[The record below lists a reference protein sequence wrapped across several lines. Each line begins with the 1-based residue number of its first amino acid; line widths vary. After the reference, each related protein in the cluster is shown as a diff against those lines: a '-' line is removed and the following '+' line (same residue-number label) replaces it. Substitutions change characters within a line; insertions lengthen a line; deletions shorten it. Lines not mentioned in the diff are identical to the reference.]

1 MYHVFPGFGLPPQRA
16 FDALDEVVAQQ
27 DVSQVPVL
35 VEVSSWRRRLP
46 GVVPVAR
53 PAPIGAP
60 APERYPEWKSY
71 MRSQIDPRFAQFLCD
86 AEETSRINLVIG
98 DELISLAW

>member
-1 MYHVFPGFGLPPQRA
+1 
-16 FDALDEVVAQQ
+16 
-27 DVSQVPVL
+27 
-35 VEVSSWRRRLP
+35 
-46 GVVPVAR
+46 
-53 PAPIGAP
+53 
-60 APERYPEWKSY
+60 